1 MAERVEGYDEPM
13 EPMGPIEPVAPP
25 HAAPLLEAIPED
37 GPAKPKR
44 HMSEKQL
51 ENLARAREK
60 AKISLG
66 EKRERARKLKENERQ
81 LKEMKL
87 KKKEDQI
94 QAELDTLAA
103 VSITGA
109 SEDGPVRYVRKPK
122 KKKKPPTVVYY
133 SSSSEDEGPPVMVYR
148 KKPKEQK
155 HQPVAAPAVFEEQA
169 HDAAVEKS
177 YNDELARLR
186 REYMMKQVFP

>member
-1 MAERVEGYDEPM
+1 MTDQIGGYDEP
-13 EPMGPIEPVAPP
+13 IEPVEPIV
-25 HAAPLLEAIPED
+25 LEAVPED
-37 GPAKPKR
+37 GTAKPKR

-66 EKRERARKLKENERQ
+66 EKRERARKLKENERH

-109 SEDGPVRYVRKPK
+109 SEDGLV
-122 KKKKPPTVVYY
+122 
-133 SSSSEDEGPPVMVYR
+133 
-148 KKPKEQK
+148 
-155 HQPVAAPAVFEEQA
+155 
-169 HDAAVEKS
+169 
-177 YNDELARLR
+177 
-186 REYMMKQVFP
+186 

>member
-1 MAERVEGYDEPM
+1 MAERVEGYD

-87 KKKEDQI
+87 
-94 QAELDTLAA
+94 QALLYCFK
-103 VSITGA
+103 VSTRL
-109 SEDGPVRYVRKPK
+109 PVNLLFR
-122 KKKKPPTVVYY
+122 
-133 SSSSEDEGPPVMVYR
+133 
-148 KKPKEQK
+148 
-155 HQPVAAPAVFEEQA
+155 
-169 HDAAVEKS
+169 
-177 YNDELARLR
+177 
-186 REYMMKQVFP
+186 